1 MNEGAPSIL
10 WFVALYIKQIFMIIS
25 TLKEDIE
32 DKLKVYIYI
41 YIYTWNRE
49 KEEEERVFFTLDKN

>member
-1 MNEGAPSIL
+1 
-10 WFVALYIKQIFMIIS
+10 MIIS

-41 YIYTWNRE
+41 YIYIHEIGRRKKK
-49 KEEEERVFFTLDKN
+49 KEFFLPWIKIK

>member
-10 WFVALYIKQIFMIIS
+10 WFVVLYIKQIFMIIS

-41 YIYTWNRE
+41 YIYIYM
-49 KEEEERVFFTLDKN
+49 K